1 MVDRILPAA
10 ILVAAGFYLFQA
22 TKLPFGTV
30 ARPGAGF
37 YPTAVAVF
45 ACLVALIAT
54 IQAFRAP
61 RVVREQAVVV
71 ADAEAPAQHRR
82 VLSTLVAVVAFCLVM
97 PWVGYPL
104 AACVFGVA
112 ALRGLGSRWS
122 AAIVFGVASALV
134 SHVLFAGLLDV
145 PLPRGPW

>member
-1 MVDRILPAA
+1 MVDRLLPAV
-10 ILVAAGFYLFQA
+10 ILVAAGFYLLQA
-22 TKLPFGTV
+22 AKLPFGSV

-54 IQAFRAP
+54 IQALRAP
-61 RVVREQAVVV
+61 RVVREVAV
-71 ADAEAPAQHRR
+71 ADAEAPAQRRR
-82 VLSTLVAVVAFCLVM
+82 VLSTVVAVVAFCLVM

-134 SHVLFAGLLDV
+134 SYFLFAGLLDV

>member
-1 MVDRILPAA
+1 MVDRLLPAA
-10 ILVAAGFYLFQA
+10 ILVAAGFYLLQA
-22 TKLPFGTV
+22 ARLPFGTV

-45 ACLVALIAT
+45 ACLVALVAT

-61 RVVREQAVVV
+61 RVVRAVAV
-71 ADAEAPAQHRR
+71 ADPEAPAQRRR
-82 VLSTLVAVVAFCLVM
+82 VLSTVVAVVAFCLVM

-122 AAIVFGVASALV
+122 AAIVFGVASAVV
-134 SHVLFAGLLDV
+134 SHFVFAGLLDV